1 MYVAMRTIKAD
12 GEVYERGSR
21 IPAEAFKSLRALLSL
36 GWIIHL
42 PEVEEVEDGAEALDK
57 LSEAV
62 AERIGAVPN
71 IEEFADRVA
80 EQIGA
85 SLQAASGGSEP
96 ATDRPSDG
104 EVDQELV
111 SSLLAMTNDEVEQAV
126 KGIDDSVS
134 LQAVLEKEERKGA
147 RESIIARLA
156 ELAQANSG
164 AE

>member
-42 PEVEEVEDGAEALDK
+42 PEIEEVEDGAEALDK

-71 IEEFADRVA
+71 IEELADRVA

-85 SLQAASGGSEP
+85 NLQSTIAQGEPRTEQSGQ
-96 ATDRPSDG
+96 
-104 EVDQELV
+104 EVNQELV
-111 SSLLAMTNDEVEQAV
+111 DSLLAMTNDEVEQAV
-126 KGIDDSVS
+126 KGIDDIVS
-134 LQAVLEKEERKGA
+134 LQAALEKEERKGA
-147 RESIIARLA
+147 RESISARLA
-156 ELAQANSG
+156 ELAQTNSG

>member
-36 GWIIHL
+36 GWIINL

-62 AERIGAVPN
+62 AERIGAAPN
-71 IEEFADRVA
+71 IEELADRVA

-85 SLQAASGGSEP
+85 NFQAASEQGDPQTEQTGQ
-96 ATDRPSDG
+96 
-104 EVDQELV
+104 EVNQELV
-111 SSLLAMTNDEVEQAV
+111 DSLLAMTNDEVEQAV
-126 KGIDDSVS
+126 KAIDDSVS
-134 LQAVLEKEERKGA
+134 LRAALEKEERKGA
-147 RESIIARLA
+147 RESISARLA
-156 ELAQANSG
+156 ELAQANGG